1 MQIFESIF
9 DILYLG
15 IVIALGIR
23 LLFEKNKEAKL
34 FGVMAMLLGIGDS
47 FHLIPRVISHLSP
60 GGFKAHA
67 AALSWGQFI
76 TSITMTVFYV
86 LYYIYYKNQSGDKSK
101 VKDGLIYSLAIARI
115 LLVLMPQNNWGHV
128 PGNYIFGI
136 YRNIPFLLM
145 GILLIYWS
153 FKNRNIKAL
162 KNMDILIALSFI
174 FYIPVV
180 LFSQKYPVVGALMMP
195 KTVAYLLIVYSGY
208 KYFIDKFESKNIL
221 GLSFTYLLMGL
232 ILGAFY
238 REFTKFYGYTN
249 KTHLDKVHPHTII
262 LGFVVL
268 FLIYLCVRKYTKED
282 LKKIQS
288 SIYVYITGL
297 VLTISNMFL
306 IGIYEVVSEGK
317 EIIKIDALNGISGIG
332 HIILLLGTI
341 MFMSKLYRME
351 ETNNIKIENK

>member
-1 MQIFESIF
+1 
-9 DILYLG
+9 
-15 IVIALGIR
+15 
-23 LLFEKNKEAKL
+23 
-34 FGVMAMLLGIGDS
+34 
-47 FHLIPRVISHLSP
+47 
-60 GGFKAHA
+60 
-67 AALSWGQFI
+67 
-76 TSITMTVFYV
+76 
-86 LYYIYYKNQSGDKSK
+86 
-101 VKDGLIYSLAIARI
+101 
-115 LLVLMPQNNWGHV
+115 
-128 PGNYIFGI
+128 
-136 YRNIPFLLM
+136 M

-180 LFSQKYPVVGALMMP
+180 LFSQKYPAVGALMMP

-249 KTHLDKVHPHTII
+249 KTHLAKVHPHAII
-262 LGFVVL
+262 LGFVVF

-288 SIYVYITGL
+288 SIYVYTTGL

-317 EIIKIDALNGISGIG
+317 EIIKIDTLNGISGIG
-332 HIILLLGTI
+332 HIILLIGMI